1 MANRPDDMW
10 QAAAA
15 VASSSG
21 NYLTLA
27 LALVSPT
34 ELNTEQ
40 HTLGTRTGIR
50 QSNLRHN
57 AWLSRGVGEVS
68 RREGRRLRWLLMS

>member
-21 NYLTLA
+21 NYLTRA

-57 AWLSRGVGEVS
+57 AWLSRGVGVGGS
-68 RREGRRLRWLLMS
+68 RSEGKYCGGC